1 MTSSNAAAHDERPR
15 QPANGPRVFWHR
27 NLPPARA
34 EIMGEH
40 VLEATSGRI
49 QGTLAHRDEL
59 WDACYQSL
67 LANTEER
74 FAQEI
79 HRLGGDYAHVLEE
92 SIDSRHDAATGE
104 AWLHGRF
111 TYVLY
116 RRDATP
122 VGPQPL
128 SARAAGQAT

>member
-15 QPANGPRVFWHR
+15 QPATGSRVFWHR

-40 VLEATSGRI
+40 VLEAISARI

-59 WDACYQSL
+59 WDACYRSL
-67 LANTEER
+67 LVNTEER

-92 SIDSRHDAATGE
+92 SIDSRHDPVTTE

-116 RRDATP
+116 RRDATHVAP
-122 VGPQPL
+122 EPPGP
-128 SARAAGQAT
+128 RAAGQAT